1 MFEDCTCA
9 NYFEQF
15 VHVVTHKSAPLIR
28 EIGTIILVGLGCFS
42 KKSLIFCF

>member
-15 VHVVTHKSAPLIR
+15 VHVVTHKSAPLI
-28 EIGTIILVGLGCFS
+28 
-42 KKSLIFCF
+42 SLLFDFAGF